1 MFRNRKSVMCVT
13 LDQIK
18 HAHIQVM
25 AKEHQ
30 TDWTSN
36 RGDFSM
42 KKSLLANVMF
52 GIGAIIATSLQT
64 ITIGAFFIGLGLIS
78 LHAFGLISPPL

>member
-1 MFRNRKSVMCVT
+1 MCIT
-13 LDQIK
+13 SDQIK
-18 HAHIQVM
+18 DPHFQVI

-30 TDWTSN
+30 TDWTLN

-42 KKSLLANVMF
+42 YKSHLANVSL
-52 GIGAIIATSLQT
+52 GICTIIAATFQVVT
-64 ITIGAFFIGLGLIS
+64 VGAFFTGLGLMS